1 MFEEK
6 HDFRGCG
13 FFRIFEHLD
22 FWTFDHCILYSCL
35 CSFSLWQQ
43 GFFSTKQLMVYGQ
56 ITFFIKSSCFHFGFF
71 PKTPCFLA
79 VNMGYTG
86 PNSKGDHL
94 GFPRVLGQIYSV
106 FFWGFFGTGFCEKRG
121 EYLQQNE

>member
-1 MFEEK
+1 MV
-6 HDFRGCG
+6 
-13 FFRIFEHLD
+13 FF
-22 FWTFDHCILYSCL
+22 WSNFDKKRYD
-35 CSFSLWQQ
+35 
-43 GFFSTKQLMVYGQ
+43 
-56 ITFFIKSSCFHFGFF
+56 TFFEVFGFF

-121 EYLQQNE
+121 ESGLKIGHFIGFGPR